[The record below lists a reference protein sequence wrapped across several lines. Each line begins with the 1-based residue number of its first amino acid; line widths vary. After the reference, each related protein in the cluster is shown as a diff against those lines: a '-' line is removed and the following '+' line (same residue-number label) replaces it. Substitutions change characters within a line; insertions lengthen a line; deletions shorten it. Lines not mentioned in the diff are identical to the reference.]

1 MIHSGPAIAVRH
13 CWLAVLAEVLSLITA
28 ASLKSYTAKDLAQ
41 MAKQRGIAGWHS
53 MRKEQLV
60 QALLKTV
67 KPERNGKSAAKAAV
81 KSKSSPRTSRNA
93 TSRQVRR
100 RPTVAQRKIRAV
112 HAARENFMDLSLPVT
127 APKAGEH
134 ADAVKDRLVLMVRDS
149 YWLHAYWELSA
160 RVVERAQAALGAR
173 WHAARP
179 VLRLLEV
186 GNVSVSNCAEQVV
199 RVINIHGAVKNWYID
214 VQDPPKTYRVE
225 IGYLT
230 ADSDFHVLAHS
241 NVVTTPRPGST
252 DVVDGNWE
260 DVMENSDRIYAM
272 SGGFDSNS
280 ASGELQELFEERLRR
295 PLGSP
300 MVTRFGNGAE
310 GVLGKERG
318 LQFKIDSEMI
328 VYGMTDP
335 DAFVTMSGEPIRLA
349 PDGSFRARVS
359 LPDRRQIIPV
369 VASSGDG
376 VEEQTI
382 VLAVERNTKVME
394 PKIREPGE

>member
-1 MIHSGPAIAVRH
+1 M
-13 CWLAVLAEVLSLITA
+13 ITA

-53 MRKEQLV
+53 MRKDQLV
-60 QALLKTV
+60 KALIKTG
-67 KPERNGKSAAKAAV
+67 KPQRNGKSAAKTAL
-81 KSKSSPRTSRNA
+81 KPKTSTPASGGSNRSA
-93 TSRQVRR
+93 VRR
-100 RPTVAQRKIRAV
+100 RPTAAQRKIRAV
-112 HAARENFMDLSLPVT
+112 HAARENLMDLSLHGATSP
-127 APKAGEH
+127 AAKSGAR
-134 ADAVKDRLVLMVRDS
+134 VKDRLVLMVRDS

-160 RVVERAQAALGAR
+160 RIVERAQAALGAR

-186 GNVSVSNCAEQVV
+186 GNAGVSNCAEQVV

-214 VQDPPKTYRVE
+214 VQDPPKTFRVE

-241 NVVTTPRPGST
+241 NAVTTPRPGST

-272 SGGFDSNS
+272 SGGFDNNS
-280 ASGELQELFEERLRR
+280 TSGDLQELFEERLRR

-300 MVTRFGNGAE
+300 MVTRFGNGAR

-335 DAFVTMSGEPIRLA
+335 DAFVTMSGEPLKLA
-349 PDGSFRARVS
+349 PDGSFRARIS

-394 PKIREPGE
+394 PKFREPGE